1 MSRYLAYTSPARGHL
16 YPITGA
22 LIELR
27 RRGHEVAVRTLASE
41 VERMEELGLAAAPIA
56 PAIEALEHDEWHAR
70 TPIGA
75 NKRVMKKFADR
86 AEHEIGDL
94 QAAIAEVEPD
104 ALVIDIS
111 CQGAATVAGG

>member
-41 VERMEELGLAAAPIA
+41 VERMEELGLAAASPRRSRRSSTTSGT
-56 PAIEALEHDEWHAR
+56 HAR
-70 TPIGA
+70 RSAPTSA
-75 NKRVMKKFADR
+75 
-86 AEHEIGDL
+86 
-94 QAAIAEVEPD
+94 
-104 ALVIDIS
+104 
-111 CQGAATVAGG
+111 